1 MLLSKFYK
9 MFFFCGAVVE
19 VYEFGQYGEVSYYT
33 GKIWETPDFL
43 LESVVRS
50 VIPLDIGVLGI
61 GVEIREDEE

>member
-9 MFFFCGAVVE
+9 MFFFGGAAVE
-19 VYEFGQYGEVSYYT
+19 VYEFGQYGVVSYYT

-50 VIPLDIGVLGI
+50 VRPLDFGVLGI